1 MLIVDSHLHF
11 DEKVDGTALG
21 AARELDRQLAQ
32 AGVARAIALHL
43 ETQPW
48 SMEEF
53 SQAVAATHRIKAFVN
68 LHPDRFDV
76 VAQLRS
82 AIENFGYI
90 GLKLHPRLQEFAVDS
105 PSTIRLV
112 QEAGDMDIPV
122 LIDAFPDGTH
132 LMQGFH
138 PLRYASLARQCPQTR
153 IIWAHMGGHYVL
165 DFMMLAK
172 RLPNVYLDTVNILS
186 ANTNTDGTPA
196 IRILANASG
205 AAGTVSALAFYGT
218 GPHNIIA
225 SGSGGGI
232 ELSSSTRS
240 GGTSIGFS
248 SATMNILANG
258 GDIILRDNSYGTNSV
273 HTVPFLGTRTTA
285 PVEHSLIYFHGA
297 VTIGSKAGT
306 AVTSSSSNIYHV
318 FDNGTQ
324 IGTVKTVGSAHREQ
338 GLI

>member
-1 MLIVDSHLHF
+1 
-11 DEKVDGTALG
+11 
-21 AARELDRQLAQ
+21 
-32 AGVARAIALHL
+32 
-43 ETQPW
+43 
-48 SMEEF
+48 MEEF

-172 RLPNVYLDTVNILS
+172 RLPNVYLDTSYSLLYYQGSTIPIDMVYAMQSMRFN
-186 ANTNTDGTPA
+186 
-196 IRILANASG
+196 RI
-205 AAGTVSALAFYGT
+205 FYGSDY
-218 GPHNIIA
+218 PDRSIA
-225 SGSGGGI
+225 ISLQQS
-232 ELSSSTRS
+232 L
-240 GGTSIGFS
+240 
-248 SATMNILANG
+248 
-258 GDIILRDNSYGTNSV
+258 D
-273 HTVPFLGTRTTA
+273 FLVA
-285 PVEHSLIYFHGA
+285 
-297 VTIGSKAGT
+297 
-306 AVTSSSSNIYHV
+306 
-318 FDNGTQ
+318 
-324 IGTVKTVGSAHREQ
+324 Q
-338 GLI
+338 GLTSQQLAKIMSKNATEFFGWTDLSDSI